1 MSGDKKWRLSKKAAM
16 LHGSRVVKK
25 AKRAKGNNVKVKVSR
40 KDDEV
45 AEKVDPEEYEEY
57 EEER

>member
-1 MSGDKKWRLSKKAAM
+1 MSGDKKWRLSKKVAM

-45 AEKVDPEEYEEY
+45 AE
-57 EEER
+57 

>member
-1 MSGDKKWRLSKKAAM
+1 MSGDKKWRLSKKSAM

-25 AKRAKGNNVKVKVSR
+25 AKRGKGNVKVKVSR
-40 KDDEV
+40 KDDDV

-57 EEER
+57 DEER

>member
-25 AKRAKGNNVKVKVSR
+25 AKRAKGNVKVKVSR
-40 KDDEV
+40 KDDDV

-57 EEER
+57 DEESD

>member
-25 AKRAKGNNVKVKVSR
+25 TKRAKGNVKVKVSR

-45 AEKVDPEEYEEY
+45 AEKADPEEYEEY
-57 EEER
+57 EER